1 MSGKETFKIFLISV
15 IFSLALLV
23 FLPQIPL
30 NINSDLWI
38 LNSNVGGLQIKVP
51 GSADGKVLD
60 LNEFKKGSGIG
71 ESKKVT
77 FQLSDKELQN
87 KQEVLSSI
95 ALVTK
100 KRLNLAGIS
109 DFQVNI
115 EGEDALSVVIPQYED
130 SDRVV
135 RLVSGNGKLVFRKV
149 KNRDDWNPDQFQNFY
164 LEADRWE
171 DIDIKESDVLGFFRV
186 LDQTTGGYRMQI
198 AFTDEGRAKFYKF
211 AAENIGLPLAV
222 YVSDFNYPFLMPMIG
237 ENILENTSTD
247 PAVTTPY
254 AQQVID
260 DYNLQLKN
268 PLSSDLTSLETG
280 VVEAKMGSDF
290 ITKYFYSFISGL
302 FLISAFFMI
311 KFGAKSIVFSFSLFL
326 SVLVYLA
333 VSKILS
339 IPIGT
344 PLISSLVLITGIIS
358 AIGNYIFSRFKTGLK
373 EGKPFE
379 VLYLQILKKDKEIIS
394 YPSIF
399 VLFLSFLIMLAT
411 SGIAK
416 SFAFAFLIGMLV
428 VVLFYYFLL
437 PTLMWAFRGKQK

>member
-1 MSGKETFKIFLISV
+1 
-15 IFSLALLV
+15 
-23 FLPQIPL
+23 
-30 NINSDLWI
+30 
-38 LNSNVGGLQIKVP
+38 
-51 GSADGKVLD
+51 
-60 LNEFKKGSGIG
+60 
-71 ESKKVT
+71 
-77 FQLSDKELQN
+77 
-87 KQEVLSSI
+87 
-95 ALVTK
+95 
-100 KRLNLAGIS
+100 
-109 DFQVNI
+109 
-115 EGEDALSVVIPQYED
+115 
-130 SDRVV
+130 
-135 RLVSGNGKLVFRKV
+135 
-149 KNRDDWNPDQFQNFY
+149 
-164 LEADRWE
+164 
-171 DIDIKESDVLGFFRV
+171 
-186 LDQTTGGYRMQI
+186 
-198 AFTDEGRAKFYKF
+198 
-211 AAENIGLPLAV
+211 
-222 YVSDFNYPFLMPMIG
+222 MPMIG

-416 SFAFAFLIGMLV
+416 SFASAFLIGMLV